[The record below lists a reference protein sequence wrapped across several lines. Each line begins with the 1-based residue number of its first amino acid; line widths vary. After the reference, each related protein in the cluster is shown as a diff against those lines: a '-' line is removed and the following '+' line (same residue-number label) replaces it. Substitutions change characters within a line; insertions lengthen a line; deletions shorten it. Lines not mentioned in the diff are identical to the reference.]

1 MALKL
6 PNMFGND
13 RKKPSDTDL
22 DMPTTQVKMNQAA
35 QQGYDPLA
43 SVSIMDQLRTASA
56 TTAMP
61 RKVPGI
67 GGLPVTK
74 QFQVL
79 GFLLVT
85 FIVLAVIM
93 VFLDGR
99 QATQSSAAAATA
111 TEMQMLSQRLARGS
125 ALAAQGQASSFKAVK
140 ESREKFSA
148 DLQALLTGGTV
159 RGVTLDTVHDEGA
172 VKLLGDIKTRW
183 ERVDLA
189 SDRLLANETSLTS
202 LAKGLDT
209 LNSGNSAVLELAQQA
224 SQQIGQGGGSL
235 REIEYANQLAVL
247 SQRIAKN
254 ANSLASSDEI
264 DPEVAFL
271 LGKDSGT
278 FRDILGGLLKGSDT
292 LRLTP
297 VKGDDVRAT
306 LTELS
311 KRFATYESGVNAILA
326 NMPRLVV
333 AKQAARGINAD
344 ADSLLTDST
353 ALTSEF
359 EGSNPLHLLLL
370 GAGITFG
377 ILALVCLVLLGK
389 VFLDDARVR
398 AFDSEGENKRNQE
411 AILRLLNE
419 MGNLADGDLTVQA
432 SVTED
437 VTGAIADS
445 INFTI
450 EELRTLVRGINSAT
464 DQVTKATQETQAIS
478 NRLYEASQ
486 RQNKEIQQASASVLQ
501 MAESINEV
509 SQTATQSARVA
520 QQSLAAAEKGGTVV
534 QSQIAGMNE
543 IRTQIQDTSKRIKRL
558 GESSMEIGEI
568 VELISDITEQ
578 TNVLALNAAIQA
590 ASAGEAGR
598 GFTVVAE
605 EVQRL
610 AERSGEATKQI
621 EAIVKTI
628 QADTQDAVAAME
640 KSTVGVVEGTKLS
653 DAAGQALTEIQTVSR
668 DLADLISRISA
679 QTQMQ
684 SASVTDVTRGM
695 QGILEDHG
703 GDDGRHQAD
712 QRVHRTADQTG
723 GGIALLRRG
732 VQGLDSL
739 PAGRW
744 PDISS
749 IHGSSGFC
757 GSRIVAGAA
766 TARFLLKPFV
776 QIVPYSHRLFLH

>member
-6 PNMFGND
+6 PNLFGND
-13 RKKPSDTDL
+13 KKRPGDIDL

-43 SVSIMDQLRTASA
+43 SVSIMDQLRTASSGA
-56 TTAMP
+56 AAP
-61 RKVPGI
+61 SRLWLI

-79 GFLLVT
+79 GVMLVVLLV
-85 FIVLAVIM
+85 LAALMIFV
-93 VFLDGR
+93 DGR
-99 QATQSSAAAATA
+99 QAAQTSAATATA

-125 ALAAQGQASSFKAVK
+125 ALASQGQAAAFVAVK
-140 ESREKFSA
+140 DSRQRFNT
-148 DLQALLTGGTV
+148 DLQALLNGGTV
-159 RGVTLDTVHDEGA
+159 RGINLDALRDDSALKVLNE
-172 VKLLGDIKTRW
+172 VKGRW
-183 ERVDLA
+183 ERVDAA
-189 SDRLLANETSLTS
+189 SDKLLANETSLTS
-202 LAKGLDT
+202 LAKGLEA
-209 LNSGNSAVLELAQQA
+209 LNAGNTGVLELAQQA
-224 SQQIGQGGGSL
+224 GQQIGQGGGTV
-235 REIEYANQLAVL
+235 RELDYVNQLAVL

-254 ANSLASSDEI
+254 ANTLASSEEI

-271 LGKDSGT
+271 LGKDSGS

-292 LRLTP
+292 LRLAP
-297 VKGDDVRAT
+297 VRAEDARAT
-306 LTELS
+306 LNELA
-311 KRFATYESGVNAILA
+311 KRFAAYEAGVNAILT
-326 NMPRLVV
+326 NMPKLVV
-333 AKQAARGINAD
+333 AKQAARSINTESEPLLNESTQLATELEGGG
-344 ADSLLTDST
+344 SLHAITRT
-353 ALTSEF
+353 AAVVFAL
-359 EGSNPLHLLLL
+359 
-370 GAGITFG
+370 
-377 ILALVCLVLLGK
+377 LALGCLILLGK

-398 AFDSEGENKRNQE
+398 ASESEGENKRNQE

-486 RQNKEIQQASASVLQ
+486 RQNKEIQVASASVLQ
-501 MAESINEV
+501 MAQSINEV

-520 QQSLAAAEKGGTVV
+520 QQSLAAAEKGGVVV
-534 QSQIAGMNE
+534 QNQIAGMNE
-543 IRTQIQDTSKRIKRL
+543 IRSQIQDTSKRIKRL

-653 DAAGQALTEIQTVSR
+653 DAAGQALTEIQKVSR
-668 DLADLISRISA
+668 DLADLISQISA

-684 SASVTDVTRGM
+684 STSVTDVTRGM
-695 QGILEDHG
+695 QGILKITEETTEG
-703 GDDGRHQAD
+703 
-712 QRVHRTADQTG
+712 TKQTNVSIG
-723 GGIALLRRG
+723 QLTKLAAELR
-732 VQGLDSL
+732 
-739 PAGRW
+739 
-744 PDISS
+744 SS
-749 IHGSSGFC
+749 
-757 GSRIVAGAA
+757 VAG
-766 TARFLLKPFV
+766 FKV
-776 QIVPYSHRLFLH
+776 

>member
-13 RKKPSDTDL
+13 RKRPPDTDL

-43 SVSIMDQLRTASA
+43 SVSIMDQLRSA
-56 TTAMP
+56 NAATAMP
-61 RKVPGI
+61 KRVWGI

-79 GFLLVT
+79 GLLLVL
-85 FIVLAVIM
+85 FLALAALM
-93 VFLDGR
+93 VYLDSR
-99 QATQSSAAAATA
+99 QATQSGAAMATA

-125 ALAAQGQASSFKAVK
+125 ALAAQGQASSFPAVK
-140 ESREKFSA
+140 DSRERFNA
-148 DLQALLTGGTV
+148 DLQALLNGGTV
-159 RGVTLDTVHDEGA
+159 RGVNLDVVHDEAA
-172 VKLLGDIKTRW
+172 VKLLGDIKSRW
-183 ERVDLA
+183 ERVNVA
-189 SDRLLANETSLTS
+189 SDRLLANETSLTT
-202 LAKGLDT
+202 LAKGLET

-224 SQQIGQGGGSL
+224 SQQIGQTGGSL
-235 REIEYANQLAVL
+235 REIEYTNQLAVL

-278 FRDILGGLLKGSDT
+278 FRDILNGLLKGSEP
-292 LRLTP
+292 LRLAP
-297 VKGDDVRAT
+297 VRGDDVRAT

-311 KRFATYESGVNAILA
+311 KRFTAYEGGVNAILA

-333 AKQAARGINAD
+333 AKQAARGINTD
-344 ADSLLTDST
+344 AEPLLNETT
-353 ALTSEF
+353 QLAGEF
-359 EGSNPLHLLLL
+359 ESANPLHLLLL
-370 GAGITFG
+370 GAAITFAL
-377 ILALVCLVLLGK
+377 LALASLVVLGK

-398 AFDSEGENKRNQE
+398 AFESEGENKRNQE

-520 QQSLAAAEKGGTVV
+520 QQSLAAAEKGGQVV
-534 QSQIAGMNE
+534 QNQISGMNE

-653 DAAGQALTEIQTVSR
+653 DAAGQALTEIQKVSR

-684 SASVTDVTRGM
+684 SASVSDVTRGM
-695 QGILEDHG
+695 QGILKITEETTEG
-703 GDDGRHQAD
+703 
-712 QRVHRTADQTG
+712 TKQTNVSIG
-723 GGIALLRRG
+723 QLTKLAAELR
-732 VQGLDSL
+732 
-739 PAGRW
+739 
-744 PDISS
+744 SS
-749 IHGSSGFC
+749 
-757 GSRIVAGAA
+757 VAG
-766 TARFLLKPFV
+766 FKV
-776 QIVPYSHRLFLH
+776 

>member
-1 MALKL
+1 MALNLKL
-6 PNMFGND
+6 PKVFGKD
-13 RKKPSDTDL
+13 KAAAAAAADL
-22 DMPTTQVKMNQAA
+22 DMPTTQVRASQAQA
-35 QQGYDPLA
+35 GYDPLA
-43 SVSIMDQLRTASA
+43 SVSIMEQLRTA
-56 TTAMP
+56 TTEMKMP
-61 RKVPGI
+61 RR
-67 GGLPVTK
+67 LPVIGHLPIVQ

-79 GFLLVT
+79 GVMMVT
-85 FIVLAVIM
+85 FFVFAAFM

-99 QATQSSAAAATA
+99 NATQNAAAASTA
-111 TEMQMLSQRLARGS
+111 TEMQMLSQRLARGT
-125 ALAAQGQASSFKAVK
+125 ALAAQGQAGAFASVKDSTDRFKTNLDAIS
-140 ESREKFSA
+140 E
-148 DLQALLTGGTV
+148 GGTI
-159 RGVTLDTVHDEGA
+159 RGVSLDV
-172 VKLLGDIKTRW
+172 
-183 ERVDLA
+183 A
-189 SDRLLANETSLTS
+189 SDPATVQLLQDIRGRWTKVEANARRVMDNQQPLTT
-202 LAKGLDT
+202 LAKGLTDI
-209 LNSGNSAVLELAQQA
+209 NSGNNAILELAQQA
-224 SQQIGQGGGSL
+224 AQQIGQSGGSL
-235 REIEYANQLAVL
+235 REIDFANQLAVL

-254 ANSLASSDEI
+254 ANTLASSEEI

-278 FRDILGGLLKGSDT
+278 FRDVLAGLTKGSDA
-292 LRLTP
+292 LRLAP
-297 VKGDDVRAT
+297 VRNAEAQAT
-306 LTELS
+306 LAELG
-311 KRFATYESGVNAILA
+311 KRFAVYDAGVAAILQ
-326 NMPRLVV
+326 NMNRLVG
-333 AKQAARGINAD
+333 AKQAARGINAESEPLLND
-344 ADSLLTDST
+344 TTKLAAQYEGTGGVRGSLW
-353 ALTSEF
+353 AAVVF
-359 EGSNPLHLLLL
+359 ALL
-370 GAGITFG
+370 G
-377 ILALVCLVLLGK
+377 LVCLVLLGK

-398 AFDSEGENKRNQE
+398 AYESEQENKRNQE

-464 DQVTKATQETQAIS
+464 DQVAKATQDAQNIS
-478 NRLYEASQ
+478 NRLFEASQ
-486 RQNKEIQQASASVLQ
+486 RQNREIQQASASVLS

-520 QQSLAAAEKGGTVV
+520 QQSLTAAEKGGQAV
-534 QSQIAGMNE
+534 QNQIAGMNE

-558 GESSMEIGEI
+558 GESSLEIGEI

-653 DAAGQALTEIQTVSR
+653 DAAGQALTEIQKVSR
-668 DLADLISRISA
+668 ELASLIGGISD
-679 QTQMQ
+679 QTTKQ

-695 QGILEDHG
+695 QGILKITEETTEG
-703 GDDGRHQAD
+703 
-712 QRVHRTADQTG
+712 TKQTNVSIG
-723 GGIALLRRG
+723 QLTRLAAELR
-732 VQGLDSL
+732 
-739 PAGRW
+739 
-744 PDISS
+744 SS
-749 IHGSSGFC
+749 
-757 GSRIVAGAA
+757 VAG
-766 TARFLLKPFV
+766 FKV
-776 QIVPYSHRLFLH
+776 

>member
-1 MALKL
+1 MALNLKL
-6 PNMFGND
+6 PKVFGKD
-13 RKKPSDTDL
+13 KAAAAAAADL
-22 DMPTTQVKMNQAA
+22 DMPTTQVRASQAQA
-35 QQGYDPLA
+35 GYDPLA
-43 SVSIMDQLRTASA
+43 SVSIMEQLRTA
-56 TTAMP
+56 TTEMKMP
-61 RKVPGI
+61 RR
-67 GGLPVTK
+67 LPVIGHLPIVQ

-79 GFLLVT
+79 GVMMVT
-85 FIVLAVIM
+85 FFVFAAFM

-99 QATQSSAAAATA
+99 NATQNAAAASTA
-111 TEMQMLSQRLARGS
+111 TEMQMLSQRLARGT
-125 ALAAQGQASSFKAVK
+125 ALAAQGQAGAFASVKDSTDRFKTNLDAIS
-140 ESREKFSA
+140 E
-148 DLQALLTGGTV
+148 GGTI
-159 RGVTLDTVHDEGA
+159 RGVSLDV
-172 VKLLGDIKTRW
+172 
-183 ERVDLA
+183 A
-189 SDRLLANETSLTS
+189 SDPATVQVLQDIRGRWTKVEANARRVMDNQQPLTT
-202 LAKGLDT
+202 LAKGLTDI
-209 LNSGNSAVLELAQQA
+209 NSGNNAILELAQQA
-224 SQQIGQGGGSL
+224 AQQIGQSGGSL
-235 REIEYANQLAVL
+235 REIDFANQLAVL

-254 ANSLASSDEI
+254 ANTLASSEEI

-278 FRDILGGLLKGSDT
+278 FRDVLAGLTKGSDA
-292 LRLTP
+292 LRLAP
-297 VKGDDVRAT
+297 VRNAEAQAT
-306 LTELS
+306 LAELG
-311 KRFATYESGVNAILA
+311 KRFAVYDAGVAAILQ
-326 NMPRLVV
+326 NMNRLVG
-333 AKQAARGINAD
+333 AKQAARGINAESEPLLND
-344 ADSLLTDST
+344 TTKLAAQYEGTGGVRGSLW
-353 ALTSEF
+353 AAVVF
-359 EGSNPLHLLLL
+359 ALL
-370 GAGITFG
+370 G
-377 ILALVCLVLLGK
+377 LVCLVLLGK

-398 AFDSEGENKRNQE
+398 AYESEQENKRNQE

-464 DQVTKATQETQAIS
+464 DQVAKATQDAQNIS
-478 NRLYEASQ
+478 NRLFEASQ
-486 RQNKEIQQASASVLQ
+486 RQNREIQQASASVLS

-520 QQSLAAAEKGGTVV
+520 QQSLTAAEKGGQAV
-534 QSQIAGMNE
+534 QNQIAGMNE

-558 GESSMEIGEI
+558 GESSLEIGEI

-653 DAAGQALTEIQTVSR
+653 DAAGQALTEIQKVSR
-668 DLADLISRISA
+668 ELASLIGGISD
-679 QTQMQ
+679 QTTKQ

-695 QGILEDHG
+695 QGILKITEETTEG
-703 GDDGRHQAD
+703 
-712 QRVHRTADQTG
+712 TKQTNVSIG
-723 GGIALLRRG
+723 QLTRLAAELR
-732 VQGLDSL
+732 
-739 PAGRW
+739 
-744 PDISS
+744 SS
-749 IHGSSGFC
+749 
-757 GSRIVAGAA
+757 VAG
-766 TARFLLKPFV
+766 FKV
-776 QIVPYSHRLFLH
+776 

>member
-1 MALKL
+1 
-6 PNMFGND
+6 
-13 RKKPSDTDL
+13 
-22 DMPTTQVKMNQAA
+22 
-35 QQGYDPLA
+35 
-43 SVSIMDQLRTASA
+43 
-56 TTAMP
+56 MP
-61 RKVPGI
+61 RKLPLI
-67 GGLPVTK
+67 GNLPVPK
-74 QFQVL
+74 QFQAL
-79 GFLLVT
+79 GVLLVT
-85 FIVLAVIM
+85 FLVFAALM

-99 QATQSSAAAATA
+99 QSTQSAAAAATA

-125 ALAAQGQASSFKAVK
+125 ALASQGQVAGFAGVRD
-140 ESREKFSA
+140 SRERFRA
-148 DLQALLTGGTV
+148 DLDALLKGGTA
-159 RGVTLDTVHDEGA
+159 RGVSLDVAQDEA
-172 VKLLGDIKTRW
+172 TVKLINDVRQRW
-183 ERVDLA
+183 ERVDA
-189 SDRLLANETSLTS
+189 AAERLVANETSLTS
-202 LAKGLDT
+202 LAKGLEA
-209 LNSGNSAVLELAQQA
+209 LNTGNNALLELAQQA
-224 SQQIGQGGGSL
+224 AAQIGQGGGSL
-235 REIEYANQLAVL
+235 REIDYTNQLAVL

-254 ANSLASSDEI
+254 ANTLASSEEI

-271 LGKDSGT
+271 FGKDVGT
-278 FRDILGGLLKGSDT
+278 FRDVLNGLLKGSDA
-292 LRLTP
+292 LRLP
-297 VKGDDVRAT
+297 AVRNDEARIT
-306 LTELS
+306 LTELQ
-311 KRFATYESGVNAILA
+311 KRFATYEAGIAAILT

-333 AKQAARGINAD
+333 AKQAARNINAEAEPLLQD
-344 ADSLLTDST
+344 TTRLADGYANST
-353 ALTSEF
+353 AHKWT
-359 EGSNPLHLLLL
+359 L
-370 GAGITFG
+370 GVAIAFAL
-377 ILALVCLVLLGK
+377 LALLMLVLLGK

-398 AFDSEGENKRNQE
+398 ALDSEGENKRNQE

-486 RQNKEIQQASASVLQ
+486 RQNREIQQASASVLQ
-501 MAESINEV
+501 MAQSINEV
-509 SQTATQSARVA
+509 SQTANQSARVA
-520 QQSLAAAEKGGTVV
+520 QQSLAAAEKGGVVV
-534 QSQIAGMNE
+534 QNQIAGMND
-543 IRTQIQDTSKRIKRL
+543 IRSQIQDTSKRIKRL

-628 QADTQDAVAAME
+628 QADTQDAVAAMD

-653 DAAGQALTEIQTVSR
+653 DAAGAALTEIQSVSR

-684 SASVTDVTRGM
+684 STSVTDVTRGM
-695 QGILEDHG
+695 QGILKITEETTEG
-703 GDDGRHQAD
+703 
-712 QRVHRTADQTG
+712 TKQTNVSIG
-723 GGIALLRRG
+723 QLTKLAAELR
-732 VQGLDSL
+732 
-739 PAGRW
+739 
-744 PDISS
+744 SS
-749 IHGSSGFC
+749 
-757 GSRIVAGAA
+757 VAG
-766 TARFLLKPFV
+766 FKV
-776 QIVPYSHRLFLH
+776 